1 MDRGGGAGEVVN
13 LVHLHENGLTNV
25 VKDEVEV
32 LLPVRE
38 GEGLHLAKQVLD
50 VLLGSGEQVVDAN
63 HFVTLHSHQIPS
75 SLPFRPDGCRD
86 GIQ

>member
-1 MDRGGGAGEVVN
+1 MDGGGGAGEVVN

-32 LLPVRE
+32 LLLVRE
-38 GEGLHLAKQVLD
+38 GENHYLAKQVLD

-63 HFVTLHSHQIPS
+63 HFVTLRSQQIPS
-75 SLPFRPDGCRD
+75 SLPFQPDGCRD

>member
-1 MDRGGGAGEVVN
+1 MDGGGRAGEVVN
-13 LVHLHENGLTNV
+13 LVHLHENGLANV

-38 GEGLHLAKQVLD
+38 DEDNHLAKQVLN
-50 VLLGSGEQVVDAN
+50 VLLGPGEQVVDAN
-63 HFVTLHSHQIPS
+63 HFVTLRSHQIPS
-75 SLPFRPDGCRD
+75 SLPFRPGECRD